1 MDRATSAVLARL
13 RRGPASTVE
22 LQAEL
27 YATHV
32 AKQIFDLRDEYEC
45 VITTKRLPNGVALYT
60 LISEPDVPVGAG
72 QHGVVNHVE
81 CFGSRPGSNPAPSR
95 APVPQFGD
103 VALLREMRRKS

>member
-72 QHGVVNHVE
+72 AIRVAPVLTV
-81 CFGSRPGSNPAPSR
+81 PAPSR

-103 VALLREMRRKS
+103 PELLRAMRARR